1 VTRLIFWRHGQTDF
15 NAAAR
20 VQGQYDAALSDLG
33 RAQAA
38 AAAKRLAAI
47 GPGAIYSSDLQRAA
61 DTAAALAQETGLPVT
76 FDERL
81 RERHFGEWQGKL
93 LSDIR
98 ERWPDAFVRWQ
109 AGEPVPDV
117 GIEELSD
124 VAKRVAAA
132 VHEFV
137 AAAPPTATI
146 VVTTHGGAAK
156 HGAGAILGWPPEVTR
171 VVVGLDNCHWTELV
185 FGKVRGWQ
193 LRAHNV
199 GVEPDRAR

>member
-1 VTRLIFWRHGQTDF
+1 VTRLIFWRHGQTDY

-20 VQGQYDAALSDLG
+20 VQGQYDAALSDIG
-33 RAQAA
+33 QAQAA
-38 AAAKRLAAI
+38 AAAKRLAALS
-47 GPGAIYSSDLQRAA
+47 PDAIYSSDLQRAA
-61 DTAAALAQETGLPVT
+61 DTAAALAEETGLPVT

-81 RERHFGEWQGKL
+81 RERHFGEWQGLL

-98 ERWPDAFVRWQ
+98 DRWPEAFARWQ
-109 AGEPVPDV
+109 AGEPVTDV
-117 GIEELSD
+117 GIEELD
-124 VAKRVAAA
+124 EVAKRVAAA

-137 AAAPPTATI
+137 AAAPSTATI

-156 HGAGAILGWPPEVTR
+156 HGAGAVLGWPPSVTR
-171 VVVGLDNCHWTELV
+171 LIVGLDNGHWTELV